1 MSPQDTETHVK
12 IVAWLHIILSALG
25 LLVTALVILVFVGI
39 GLLLAAT
46 DGTSAMGIWVAV
58 GTFIGVFLFLVSV
71 PGLIGGIG
79 LLQRQNWARI
89 LVLILSVLQLF
100 NFSLWHGGGGV
111 FAVGAYTCGNSGALW
126 RNDRLERVDCSCR
139 SMAKD

>member
-46 DGTSAMGIWVAV
+46 DGTSAMGIWAAI

-100 NFSLWHGGGGV
+100 NFPFGTAIGVYSLW
-111 FAVGAYTCGNSGALW
+111 ALTREETMAHFGETTGW
-126 RNDRLERVDCSCR
+126 RE
-139 SMAKD
+139 

>member
-25 LLVTALVILVFVGI
+25 LLVTALVFLVFVGI
-39 GLLLAAT
+39 GLLIAAT
-46 DGTSAMGIWVAV
+46 DGTSAMGIFAV
-58 GTFIGVFLFLVSV
+58 IATLISAFLLLVSV

-100 NFSLWHGGGGV
+100 NVPFGTAVGVYSLWVLTRAETLAHFGETTG
-111 FAVGAYTCGNSGALW
+111 
-126 RNDRLERVDCSCR
+126 
-139 SMAKD
+139 

>member
-39 GLLLAAT
+39 GLLLAST
-46 DGTSAMGIWVAV
+46 DGTSAMGIWTAI

-100 NFSLWHGGGGV
+100 NFPFGTAIGVYSLW
-111 FAVGAYTCGNSGALW
+111 ALTRAETMALFGETTGW
-126 RNDRLERVDCSCR
+126 RE
-139 SMAKD
+139 

>member
-1 MSPQDTETHVK
+1 MSPQDSETHVK
-12 IVAWLHIILSALG
+12 IVAWLHIVLSVLG
-25 LLVTALVILVFVGI
+25 LLVTALVFLVFVGI

-46 DGTSAMGIWVAV
+46 DETAALGVFAIIATIV
-58 GTFIGVFLFLVSV
+58 GVFLLIISV

-100 NFSLWHGGGGV
+100 NVPFGTAVGIYSLW
-111 FAVGAYTCGNSGALW
+111 ALT
-126 RNDRLERVDCSCR
+126 RQET
-139 SMAKD
+139 MALFGETRGWSE

>member
-39 GLLLAAT
+39 GLVLAAT
-46 DGTSAMGIWVAV
+46 DGTSAMGIWAAI

-100 NFSLWHGGGGV
+100 NVPFGTAVGVYSLWVLTRAETLAHFGETTG
-111 FAVGAYTCGNSGALW
+111 W
-126 RNDRLERVDCSCR
+126 KE
-139 SMAKD
+139 

>member
-46 DGTSAMGIWVAV
+46 DGTSAMGIWAAI

-89 LVLILSVLQLF
+89 LVLILSVLQFF
-100 NFSLWHGGGGV
+100 NFPFGTAIGVYSLW
-111 FAVGAYTCGNSGALW
+111 ALTRAETMALFGETTGW
-126 RNDRLERVDCSCR
+126 RE
-139 SMAKD
+139 